1 MKSFHGNLHNGKR
14 IKTIVDGITF
24 DSRLEASYYSFL
36 KMCKIE
42 ILDMQPK
49 IYLSRAKILYK
60 PDFEIV
66 DKTTGEVVWVDT
78 KGFSTPISNIK
89 MRLWKRYGNGTLRI
103 ISSCG
108 NSFEIDKEI
117 LRC

>member
-1 MKSFHGNLHNGKR
+1 
-14 IKTIVDGITF
+14 
-24 DSRLEASYYSFL
+24 
-36 KMCKIE
+36 MCKIE
-42 ILDMQPK
+42 ILDLQPK

-78 KGFSTPISNIK
+78 KGFDTVVSRIK
-89 MRLWKRYGNGTLRI
+89 QRLWKRYGNGTLRI
-103 ISSCG
+103 ISSYG
-108 NSFEIDKEI
+108 NRFVVDKEI